1 MDIVAKLGLALFL
14 AGVAMLI
21 TGSLPRDKMEGID
34 TLLGG
39 KAKDKDRYLPPL
51 RARLLIGGATLLF
64 VGLIML
70 GVVHPPALGGGQ
82 VEVPRKKTELPPPPY
97 RPSPTPRRPIK
108 PQQ

>member
-1 MDIVAKLGLALFL
+1 
-14 AGVAMLI
+14 MLI